1 MILDSSAE
9 PISGRTAIQKIAYFE
24 SIKLEYDLKYKPHF
38 YGPYSP
44 VVDQTLMDLT
54 VSDYVEERAR
64 TTLLDRTLYSYSL
77 TDDGLELVQQ
87 VKKREPEK
95 FALIKEI
102 VEECSKYGNNINVLS
117 CAAKVYFL
125 LTQKGSTLSNDEAI
139 EMGRTFNWELS
150 EEEIESGV
158 RLLSDLELASKSD

>member
-1 MILDSSAE
+1 MILDSSAQ

-24 SIKLEYDLKYKPHF
+24 SIKLGHDLKYKPHF

-44 VVDQTLMDLT
+44 VVDQTLMDLI

-77 TDDGLELVQQ
+77 TDDGLELVEQ
-87 VKKREPEK
+87 VKKRDPGT
-95 FALIKEI
+95 FSLIKQV
-102 VEECSKYGNNINVLS
+102 VEECSKYGNSINVLS

-125 LTQKGSTLSNDEAI
+125 LTQKGSTLSNNEAI

-150 EEEIESGV
+150 EGEIESGS
-158 RLLSDLELASKSD
+158 RLLSGLGLASKSQ